1 MAAALRRLACL
12 AAVHV
17 RNLDVAADA
26 PDASTSAPSPALA
39 CLVTLRRPNE
49 VPFYVSPPAHGAHA
63 SWGEY
68 TSAPLC
74 PSRDFAPWAWSQTSE
89 LLVGLYASTHE
100 RWICVWEVEVDLRTL
115 SSVGSELSSL
125 RDTRANV
132 VYLGLRSSETD
143 AHLEYIAI
151 HDQETQE
158 LDADEAGRRAM
169 LLSMVETQ
177 MKHSYTFGQA
187 CQIIRAQGELAA
199 LQHTHDALQERCGGA
214 LTNSALSVKVCVC
227 PHAAPAA
234 RGSAHRQGPTPLGP
248 VSQRRAG

>member
-1 MAAALRRLACL
+1 M
-12 AAVHV
+12 
-17 RNLDVAADA
+17 
-26 PDASTSAPSPALA
+26 
-39 CLVTLRRPNE
+39 TLRRPNE